1 MAKNYLTEEA
11 LIKLKE
17 EHKYLAESG
26 RKEAAEK
33 IKLAIEDGGYED
45 NAVYDL
51 ELEKQRLLEKKIS
64 ELENLIATAEIIKP
78 KNSNVPQGH
87 VDLGA
92 TVVVEADGE
101 KDEFRIV
108 GSYEA
113 NPIKNLISN
122 ESPVGRAL
130 LGSKIGDIIEVSTPV
145 VKVKYKVLDV
155 RYE

>member
-1 MAKNYLTEEA
+1 MAKNYLTEDA
-11 LIKLKE
+11 LLKLRE
-17 EHKYLAESG
+17 ELKYLTESG
-26 RKEAAEK
+26 RRQAAEK
-33 IKLAIEDGGYED
+33 IKQAIEDGGYED

-64 ELENLIATAEIIKP
+64 ELEGVVSTAEVIKP
-78 KNSNVPQGH
+78 NSAIVQKGH
-87 VDLGA
+87 IDLGA
-92 TVVVEADGE
+92 TVIVEADGE

-122 ESPVGRAL
+122 ESPVGQAL
-130 LGSKIGDIIEVSTPV
+130 LGSKVGDVIEVTTPV

>member
-11 LIKLKE
+11 LLKLRE
-17 EHKYLAESG
+17 ELKYLTESG
-26 RKEAAEK
+26 RREAAEK
-33 IKLAIEDGGYED
+33 IKQAIEDGGYED

-64 ELENLIATAEIIKP
+64 ELENVVSTAEVIKT
-78 KNSNVPQGH
+78 NASNTAYGH

-92 TVVVEADGE
+92 VVVVEADGE
-101 KDEFRIV
+101 QDEFRIV

-122 ESPVGRAL
+122 ESPVGQAL
-130 LGSKIGDIIEVSTPV
+130 LGSKIGDVIEVTTPV